1 LPDLL
6 FTAAAQRRFKFAD
19 QKLQFQLAKLGEN
32 LADPAMVGPPCC
44 CDRYALKEK
53 PGR

>member
-19 QKLQFQLAKLGEN
+19 QKLQFQLAKLREDFG
-32 LADPAMVGPPCC
+32 DPAMH
-44 CDRYALKEK
+44 L
-53 PGR
+53 GRSAGLL